1 MKIAF
6 IGDVHGDLDRLAA
19 CAQAAAAAGAG
30 TAIQLGDLGFREDLL
45 GAGRPW
51 PRFPIPVL
59 AVDGNH
65 EDHDFLAWAHA
76 SGLAAHWAR
85 HGLVHQPRGS
95 LVRLGR
101 CTVLF
106 AGGALHA
113 DRPQEEGNPIADTD
127 IATALAACA
136 VRPPDLIASH
146 SCPAGIGIGMSGS
159 PAMAMLAAQHI
170 SGAGHDSGPA
180 DDCGEPA
187 LTRLW
192 HGLPRKPTL
201 WAFGHFHHS
210 HEALVGRTRFLA
222 LPEGDPSAAV
232 TLYDADGAVS

>member
-1 MKIAF
+1 MKLAL
-6 IGDVHGDLDRLAA
+6 IGDVHGDLARLAA
-19 CAQAAAAAGAG
+19 CVQAAAAAGAG
-30 TAIQLGDLGFREDLL
+30 SAIQLGDLGFREDLL

-95 LVRLGR
+95 LLRLGGS
-101 CTVLF
+101 TVLF

-113 DRPQEEGNPIADTD
+113 DRPQEDGNPIAAAD
-127 IATALAACA
+127 IDAALAASA

-146 SCPAGIGIGMSGS
+146 SCPAGIGIGMRGS
-159 PAMAMLAAQHI
+159 PALAMLAAQHI
-170 SGAGHDSGPA
+170 RGAGYDSGPA
-180 DDCGEPA
+180 DDCGEAA

-192 HGLPRKPTL
+192 HGLPRRPAR
-201 WAFGHFHHS
+201 WAFGHFHQR
-210 HEALVGRTRFLA
+210 HEALIGGTRFLA
-222 LPEGDPSAAV
+222 LPECDPAASPV
-232 TLYDADGAVS
+232 LCDV